1 MYPTC
6 HTYISKEALYQNFD
20 KNAHRSGKQIWNNI
34 FLKPIFRL
42 IPSTPIF
49 NFQYPLPIP
58 SMLDSIAARE
68 QRIRLEQ
75 FPTHSK
81 QVQWQEFSN
90 DTTQFEKKRN
100 DSLALAKK
108 KKIWL
113 EKYLFLGHSSL
124 FRNKRFALNVMQ
136 ASIFYPCRFFSFFIS
151 WKILFFFNTDFS
163 RYCWFSCYFFLLL
176 FLRGAFPYFYGA
188 LPNLFEISI
197 RLDIFKVLHMS
208 ATQVSLLKTEEE
220 KSWKVT
226 KNHKFWLLS
235 ARFDSAVI
243 LKLRLA

>member
-20 KNAHRSGKQIWNNI
+20 KNAHRFGKQIWNNI

-58 SMLDSIAARE
+58 SMLDSIAVRE

-108 KKIWL
+108 KKSDLKNIYSL
-113 EKYLFLGHSSL
+113 AIHHSSE
-124 FRNKRFALNVMQ
+124 
-136 ASIFYPCRFFSFFIS
+136 I
-151 WKILFFFNTDFS
+151 
-163 RYCWFSCYFFLLL
+163 
-176 FLRGAFPYFYGA
+176 RG
-188 LPNLFEISI
+188 
-197 RLDIFKVLHMS
+197 
-208 ATQVSLLKTEEE
+208 
-220 KSWKVT
+220 
-226 KNHKFWLLS
+226 
-235 ARFDSAVI
+235 
-243 LKLRLA
+243 LRLT